1 MNKLKLGAASKGF
14 TIVEL
19 LIVIVVIGIL
29 AAITIVAYTGIT
41 SQANQNAAKANANS
55 LLDASNSAYAMTGT
69 YPALSGTSPNHTFT
83 VTQDGVTV
91 KSPTGL
97 SISSGSLN
105 NATSNTVVVY
115 ARNSANTGV
124 CIGVAPTSGATQ
136 VYYGGTATTI
146 GSTWNTASTATAVTC
161 T

>member
-1 MNKLKLGAASKGF
+1 MNKLKQGASSGF

-41 SQANQNAAKANANS
+41 TQANNNSAKANANS
-55 LLDASNSAYAMTGT
+55 LLDASNSAYAMQGT
-69 YPALSGTSPNHTFT
+69 YPALSSGAFT

-97 SISSGSLN
+97 TIQGTGLN
-105 NATSNTVVVY
+105 GADSNTTMVY
-115 ARNSANTGV
+115 VRNAANTGV
-124 CIGVAPTSGATQ
+124 CIAVKPVGNAGQ

-146 GSTWNTASTATAVTC
+146 GTYLTGTAAVTC